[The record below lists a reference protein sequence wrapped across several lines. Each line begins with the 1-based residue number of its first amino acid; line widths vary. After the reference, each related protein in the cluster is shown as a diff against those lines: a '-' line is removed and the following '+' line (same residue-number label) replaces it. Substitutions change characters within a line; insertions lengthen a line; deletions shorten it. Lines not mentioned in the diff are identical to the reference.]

1 MILAAQIAQ
10 NGGGLQILEAALL
23 FLAMNF
29 SCLDDVSNLSLTGIF
44 FDLQAFVRFGLPDVS
59 MTLVT

>member
-1 MILAAQIAQ
+1 M
-10 NGGGLQILEAALL
+10 ILEAALL

-29 SCLDDVSNLSLTGIF
+29 SCLDDVSNLSLTGIL
-44 FDLQAFVRFGLPDVS
+44 FDLQAFVRFGLPDFS